1 MIGTAGVVESKLILS
16 QGISRP
22 ISNGLGG
29 QFKEIPVIDL
39 TALHSKTA
47 TAADLERLVVDL
59 RDACSR
65 TGFFVIKNHGVDW
78 SIVEN
83 AFGSVKEFFSL
94 PMEVKMKVHQSLS
107 PSYMGYEQPY
117 YTNVDRLKK
126 GDLKESM
133 TSAYDPFL
141 DPAGVKDQMP
151 ELIRRK
157 NLWPDPNDALT
168 LQPCLEA
175 YRTACLNL
183 VRQLAGLMAKTI
195 GEQEDFFEK
204 KSTYPIAGIRALYYP
219 PQEAS
224 DEDETGLG
232 AHTDVQLVTM
242 IAQDPYDA
250 SGLEVLNAAG
260 EWISP
265 KLEPGTFVVNLGDM
279 MGRLT
284 NDFFLSTIHRVRN
297 KSGQGRYSLP
307 FFFGL
312 NADELITT
320 LPHFVTA
327 EKPLVEGY
335 DIGMTGYEHYNRRMQ
350 RAHHKHP
357 EATSKLNDRLP
368 PGMTKI
374 NGILVNGL

>member
-1 MIGTAGVVESKLILS
+1 
-16 QGISRP
+16 
-22 ISNGLGG
+22 
-29 QFKEIPVIDL
+29 
-39 TALHSKTA
+39 
-47 TAADLERLVVDL
+47 
-59 RDACSR
+59 
-65 TGFFVIKNHGVDW
+65 
-78 SIVEN
+78 
-83 AFGSVKEFFSL
+83 
-94 PMEVKMKVHQSLS
+94 
-107 PSYMGYEQPY
+107 
-117 YTNVDRLKK
+117 
-126 GDLKESM
+126 
-133 TSAYDPFL
+133 
-141 DPAGVKDQMP
+141 
-151 ELIRRK
+151 
-157 NLWPDPNDALT
+157 
-168 LQPCLEA
+168 
-175 YRTACLNL
+175 
-183 VRQLAGLMAKTI
+183 
-195 GEQEDFFEK
+195 
-204 KSTYPIAGIRALYYP
+204 
-219 PQEAS
+219 
-224 DEDETGLG
+224 
-232 AHTDVQLVTM
+232 M

-297 KSGQGRYSLP
+297 KSGRGRYSLP

-357 EATSKLNDRLP
+357 EATRKLNDALP

-374 NGILVNGL
+374 NGVLVDGL